1 MICCCHFQST
11 SQRNLPKQLSQQCY
25 NKLLKYAKDWV
36 VTNKDPE
43 RTLCKEFIHSYTYDD
58 VVDTATGNKAELP
71 LIHQTCYVRVTS
83 LAKLKSAQQSNI
95 VTHENEDPEPTI
107 KQLRSSSSIRAQTIL
122 PKLCVICGKKER
134 WTKKAGMR
142 IRDGLLRAETK
153 NAGKLKQAA
162 ELRADHSL
170 QVHFL
175 SADTV
180 AQVMCYLRQCYYQYP
195 GLKSLYNSHTQDT
208 GASSSNLETR
218 FSPIFCREVITYRL
232 VTMKQILSMTQL
244 RELHNK
250 YDDAPDI
257 ERCSAK
263 MASHTE

>member
-1 MICCCHFQST
+1 MYY
-11 SQRNLPKQLSQQCY
+11 L
-25 NKLLKYAKDWV
+25 
-36 VTNKDPE
+36 
-43 RTLCKEFIHSYTYDD
+43 
-58 VVDTATGNKAELP
+58 
-71 LIHQTCYVRVTS
+71 
-83 LAKLKSAQQSNI
+83 I
-95 VTHENEDPEPTI
+95 VTHENEYPEPTT
-107 KQLRSSSSIRAQTIL
+107 KQLRSSSSIRAETTL
-122 PKLCVICGKKER
+122 LKLCIICGKKER
-134 WTKKAGMR
+134 WTKKAGKR

-153 NAGKLKQAA
+153 DAGKLKQAA

-170 QVHFL
+170 LVHFL

-180 AQVMCYLRQCYYQYP
+180 AQEICYHRQCYYQYP

-208 GASSSNLETR
+208 GASSHNLEIRLSPT
-218 FSPIFCREVITYRL
+218 FSREVITYRL

-263 MASHTE
+263 MVSHAE